1 MLASNAMSVSGI
13 AADIPLLTCGA
24 KRVRAVA
31 AVGGA
36 TEPPL
41 ATSGSSTAK
50 VVLAAGTLTKAPAD
64 CEVIPI
70 TLLIAG
76 TVVSWVSS

>member
-13 AADIPLLTCGA
+13 AADAPPLICGA

-31 AVGGA
+31 TVGGA
-36 TEPPL
+36 TDPPL
-41 ATSGSSTAK
+41 ATSGNCTAK
-50 VVLAAGTLTKAPAD
+50 AVPVAGTLTKAPAD
-64 CEVIPI
+64 CEVMPM